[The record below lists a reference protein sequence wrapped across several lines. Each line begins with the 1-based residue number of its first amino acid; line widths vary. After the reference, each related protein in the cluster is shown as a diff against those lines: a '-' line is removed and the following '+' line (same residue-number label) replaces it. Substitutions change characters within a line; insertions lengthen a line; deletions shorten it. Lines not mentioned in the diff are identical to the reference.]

1 MTRPAEGTPRPAE
14 VQYEAVGVPLG
25 TRPPD
30 PRSRRLVR
38 LALIGEEDHRI
49 LARHG
54 LTGVRRHRLVR
65 LCTGAMEQGA
75 LLGYGDLAHL
85 LSTSPSTLKRDVRA
99 VERAGVRLPL
109 LRWKRAPR
117 GESRDLLIPAAVAQ
131 LALGGMAAHELC
143 ARLLLTEAQ
152 VLDWAEACRAV
163 QRLAAERHPPEAIAR
178 VTGHG
183 LPLVYDYLLAAGVP
197 T

>member
-1 MTRPAEGTPRPAE
+1 MKRNPPRPRKRQA
-14 VQYEAVGVPLG
+14 Y
-25 TRPPD
+25 
-30 PRSRRLVR
+30 SRRITEV
-38 LALIGEEDHRI
+38 
-49 LARHG
+49 
-54 LTGVRRHRLVR
+54 
-65 LCTGAMEQGA
+65 
-75 LLGYGDLAHL
+75 
-85 LSTSPSTLKRDVRA
+85 
-99 VERAGVRLPL
+99 
-109 LRWKRAPR
+109 
-117 GESRDLLIPAAVAQ
+117 